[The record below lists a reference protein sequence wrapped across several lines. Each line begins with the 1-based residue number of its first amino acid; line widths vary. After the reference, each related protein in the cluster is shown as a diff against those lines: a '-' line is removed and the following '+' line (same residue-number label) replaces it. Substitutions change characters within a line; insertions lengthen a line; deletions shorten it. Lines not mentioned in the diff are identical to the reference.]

1 MKIGCVKKLKL
12 SFLTHPTTCSRRLN
26 AAVLPPGKPKNN
38 GIEGKTDQARIKNA
52 GTYALPSAVF
62 SFSMRLM
69 RNLPVRHAISIA
81 AGSSSSG
88 NLSVYRGSSSEKS
101 PE

>member
-1 MKIGCVKKLKL
+1 MQRFLMNEKEMKIGCVKKLKL

-52 GTYALPSAVF
+52 GTLTGIFEEVLKNS
-62 SFSMRLM
+62 
-69 RNLPVRHAISIA
+69 N
-81 AGSSSSG
+81 
-88 NLSVYRGSSSEKS
+88 
-101 PE
+101 